1 MRFSFLL
8 LLGGLS
14 AATASQAQTRIS
26 IGPRLGG
33 NLATGTFSSFDQS
46 ALAGTDY
53 SYSRGSLLG
62 VQVGVAASIGSGHW
76 AVQPAL
82 VFTQKG
88 LRQKLT
94 ASYSFGVLTA
104 QENDQIDCRVHYLEL
119 PINVVYSLGRDGEG
133 FQVFAGP
140 YVAIGV
146 GGQANYSLSVVTNDP
161 NFPGYSDNGSQQF
174 SFGNTFVEPDPNST
188 NSSGIDAR
196 ARRFDAGIN
205 AGVGYRRG
213 PVQVQLGYG
222 LGLLNVQPDNP
233 DGSLGGSGTYQADNT
248 KGYLRTLQLTATYYF
263 PTAGK

>member
-1 MRFSFLL
+1 MRIPFLL

-14 AATASQAQTRIS
+14 VATVQAQTRIS

-33 NLATGTFSSFDQS
+33 NLATGTF
-46 ALAGTDY
+46 
-53 SYSRGSLLG
+53 LG
-62 VQVGVAASIGSGHW
+62 VQVGIAASIGSGHW

-88 LRQKLT
+88 LRQKVT
-94 ASYSFGVLTA
+94 INYSFGTLSA

-119 PINVVYSLGRDGEG
+119 PINVVYSLGQDGNG
-133 FQVFAGP
+133 FQLFAGP
-140 YVAIGV
+140 YVAVGV
-146 GGQANYSLSVVTNDP
+146 GGQANYSLELTTNDP
-161 NFPGYSDNGSQQF
+161 NYPGDSYNGSQQF
-174 SFGNTFVEPDPNST
+174 AFGDTFVEPDPNST
-188 NSSGIDAR
+188 NPVALDAR

-222 LGLLNVQPDNP
+222 LGLLNVQPDYPANYQSNP
-233 DGSLGGSGTYQADNT
+233 GGYQPSNDT
-248 KGYLRTLQLTATYYF
+248 GYLRTLQLTATYYF

>member
-1 MRFSFLL
+1 MRLPFLL
-8 LLGGLS
+8 LLSGFS
-14 AATASQAQTRIS
+14 ITIAQAQMRIS

-33 NLATGTFSSFDQS
+33 NLATGTFSTVDQS
-46 ALAGTDY
+46 ALAGIDY

-76 AVQPAL
+76 ALQPAL

-88 LRQKLT
+88 LRQKVT
-94 ASYSFGVLTA
+94 ANYSFGTLSA
-104 QENDQIDCRVHYLEL
+104 QQNDQIDCRVHYLEL
-119 PINVVYSLGRDGEG
+119 PINVVYSLGQDGSG
-133 FQVFAGP
+133 FQLFAGT
-140 YVAIGV
+140 YVAVGV
-146 GGQANYSLSVVTNDP
+146 GGQANYSLALTTNDP
-161 NFPGYSDNGSQQF
+161 NYPGDSYNESQQF

-188 NSSGIDAR
+188 SPVSGDAR

-222 LGLLNVQPDNP
+222 VGLLNVQPDYP
-233 DGSLGGSGTYQADNT
+233 ASYQTSNN